1 MSRRAWSFVLVVAS
15 VGLAQGAWAQDS
27 RSPYETRWVQTW
39 GAAMQ
44 AQLFGEAPTYENV
57 TLRQIVHISRGGPTL
72 RVRFSN
78 VLGDA
83 PLRIDAASVGLRQ
96 GGARVAA
103 GTLRELTFG
112 RLTSITVAPGAVAV
126 SDPVDLRVPDQ
137 ADLAV
142 SLYLADAS
150 VPADQLT
157 LAHQTSYVSPPGDF
171 TDDRA
176 FEPASTVTS
185 WYWLSGVEVRPNR
198 ATRAIVAF
206 GDSITEGFGAT
217 LDANTRWPDFL
228 ARRVL
233 ACRNDLTVVNMAISG
248 NRVLNDE
255 IGPNAQRRLDR
266 DLLAVTGAAYAI
278 LLEGI
283 NDIGFSQIAPGTFPP
298 DVQLTNVSAEEIIIG
313 YKQII
318 RRAHAQGIKIYG
330 GTLLPFVGAGYQDA
344 AGEAKRQA
352 VNFWI
357 RTSGDFDDVIDF
369 DAVTRDPA
377 DPARLLPA
385 YDSGDHLHPNDAGY
399 EAMGNAVD
407 LALFGAGRCN

>member
-1 MSRRAWSFVLVVAS
+1 
-15 VGLAQGAWAQDS
+15 
-27 RSPYETRWVQTW
+27 
-39 GAAMQ
+39 
-44 AQLFGEAPTYENV
+44 
-57 TLRQIVHISRGGPTL
+57 LR
-72 RVRFSN
+72 
-78 VLGDA
+78 
-83 PLRIDAASVGLRQ
+83 PLL
-96 GGARVAA
+96 
-103 GTLRELTFG
+103 FG

-126 SDPVDLRVPDQ
+126 SDPVDLRVPDE
-137 ADLAV
+137 ADLAI
-142 SLYLADAS
+142 SLYVAEAS
-150 VPADQLT
+150 TPADQLT
-157 LAHQTSYVSPPGDF
+157 LAHQTSYVSGPGDF
-171 TDDRA
+171 TDSRG
-176 FEPASTVTS
+176 FEPAQTITS
-185 WYWLSGVEVRPNR
+185 WYWLSGVEVRPQR
-198 ATRAIVAF
+198 EVHAIVAF

-228 ARRVL
+228 ARRLL
-233 ACRNDLTVVNMAISG
+233 ACRRDLTVVNMAISG

-266 DLLAVTGAAYAI
+266 DLLAVTGVSYAI

-283 NDIGFSQIAPGTFPP
+283 NDIGFSQIAPGVFPP
-298 DVQLTNVSAEEIIIG
+298 DVLLTNVAAEEIIQG

-344 AGEAKRQA
+344 AGEAKRQV

-369 DAVTRDPA
+369 DAVTRDPS

-407 LALFGAGRCN
+407 LALFAETRGQAERCN

>member
-1 MSRRAWSFVLVVAS
+1 LVLVLAS
-15 VGLAQGAWAQDS
+15 VCVAPEVRAQRDD
-27 RSPYETRWVQTW
+27 RSPYDTRWVQTW

-44 AQLFGEAPTYENV
+44 AQLFGEAPTFENV
-57 TLRQIVHISRGGPTL
+57 TLRQIVRISRGGPAV

-83 PLRIDAASVGLRQ
+83 PLRIDAASVGVRQ
-96 GGARVAA
+96 SGARVAA

-112 RLTSITVAPGAVAV
+112 RLTSITIAPGAVAV
-126 SDPVDLRVPDQ
+126 SDPVELRVPDE

-142 SLYLADAS
+142 SLYVAEAS
-150 VPADQLT
+150 TPADQLT
-157 LAHQTSYVSPPGDF
+157 LAHQTSYVSGPGDF
-171 TDDRA
+171 TDSRA
-176 FEPASTVTS
+176 FEPASTITS
-185 WYWLSGVEVRPNR
+185 WYWLSGVEVRPSR

-228 ARRVL
+228 ARRLL
-233 ACRNDLTVVNMAISG
+233 ACRRDLTVVNMAISG

-266 DLLAVTGAAYAI
+266 DMLAVTGVAYAI

-298 DVQLTNVSAEEIIIG
+298 DVALTNVSAEEIIMG

-357 RTSGDFDDVIDF
+357 RTSGDFDEVIDF
-369 DAVTRDPA
+369 DRATRDPA
-377 DPARLLPA
+377 DPSRLLPA
-385 YDSGDHLHPNDAGY
+385 YDSGDHLHPNDAGF
-399 EAMGNAVD
+399 EAMAGAID
-407 LALFGAGRCN
+407 LDLFAETRGQAQRCN